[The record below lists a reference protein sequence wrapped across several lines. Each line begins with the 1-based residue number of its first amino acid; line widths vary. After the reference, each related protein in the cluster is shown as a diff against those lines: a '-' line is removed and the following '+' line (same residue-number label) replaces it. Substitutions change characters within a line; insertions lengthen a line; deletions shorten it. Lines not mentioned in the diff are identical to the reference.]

1 MNILFI
7 GKYPPIEGGTAS
19 TAYWRHKE
27 LLKHGINFE
36 IVTCILN
43 DSDYCIPKYNYN
55 ENVHVLSERVSWHI
69 PYSQLYA
76 EQLISL
82 ALRIAKNK
90 EFDAVEG
97 AYLFPYG
104 FAAFVVAKIL
114 DKPLILRHAGSDLH
128 RIISTGQFD
137 DVVREMTSNAKVI
150 VTYKDCEDTWKRI
163 DTNARLYFTERYVPN
178 TLFFHDDEKGQ
189 NAVFLGKI
197 TEKWNRNQFDYFL
210 SGLKEREYYS
220 AISVYSND
228 YTVSAFKDY
237 FEKQGFIVK
246 PYSFIAPEEVPSVL
260 KNAKYV
266 LLSEVPS
273 GILEESNLF
282 PEAVKCGCEV
292 ICASEHRMPKIT
304 YDEYIQQQI
313 KIYKETVS

>member
-19 TAYWRHKE
+19 AAYWRHKE
-27 LLKHGINFE
+27 LFKYGINFE
-36 IVTCILN
+36 VVTCILDN
-43 DSDYCIPKYNYN
+43 SDYYIPKYKYN
-55 ENVHVLSERVSWHI
+55 ENVHVLSEKIPWHI

-82 ALRIAKNK
+82 ALKIAKNK

-97 AYLFPYG
+97 GYLFPYG

-137 DVVREMTSNAKVI
+137 DVVREMTSNAKII
-150 VTYKDCEDTWKRI
+150 VTYRDCEDIWKKI
-163 DTNARLYFTERYVPN
+163 DTNAKLYFTERYVPN
-178 TLFFHDDEKGQ
+178 NLFFHDDKKDQ

-210 SGLKEREYYS
+210 SELKERKYS
-220 AISVYSND
+220 GAINVYSND
-228 YTVSAFKDY
+228 YTVNVFKDY
-237 FEKQGFIVK
+237 FEKQGFMVK
-246 PYSFIAPEEVPSVL
+246 SYSFIDPEDVPSVL
-260 KNAKYV
+260 KKAKYV
-266 LLSEVPS
+266 LVSKIS
-273 GILEESNLF
+273 AGIPEESNLF
-282 PEAVKCGCEV
+282 SEAVKCGCEV
-292 ICASEHRMPKIT
+292 ISSGEHCMPKIA
-304 YDEYIQQQI
+304 YNEYIQQQI
-313 KIYKETVS
+313 EIYKKTVS